1 MIIRWSVEA
10 LDDVDRLVDFAS
22 SYDQDRAGL
31 IERELAQSPIKLL
44 DFPRRGSRLSQFDP
58 REVREFRVANYL
70 LRYELT
76 RDSIFVLRVF
86 HAREDRL

>member
-22 SYDQDRAGL
+22 SYDQDRATL
-31 IERELAQSPIKLL
+31 IERELAQSPKKLL
-44 DFPRRGSRLSQFDP
+44 DFPRRGSRLGQFDP
-58 REVREFRVANYL
+58 REVREFRVASYL

-76 RDSIFVLRVF
+76 RGGIFVLRVF

>member
-1 MIIRWSVEA
+1 VIIRWSVEA
-10 LDDVDRLVDFAS
+10 LNDVDRLVDFAS
-22 SYDQDRAGL
+22 SYDLDRAIL
-31 IERELAQSPIKLL
+31 LERELAQSPKKLL
-44 DFPRRGSRLSQFDP
+44 HFPRRGSRLSQFDP

-76 RDSIFVLRVF
+76 RDSIFQLRVF